1 MSKRKAPAPES
12 PAPSAP
18 VSETA
23 ATADPAQ
30 YARISETGA
39 VTDPAPSAR
48 ISETGAV
55 PIATAIASALPPG
68 WELVS
73 IGSGA
78 TPSAA
83 LRVPRTVPPLA
94 VFDLADAA
102 LASAGLARSDMRA
115 YADVGGRMVVVSGIR
130 RLPVA
135 PVDAVDPVAPAP
147 QED

>member
-1 MSKRKAPAPES
+1 MSKRKAPAP
-12 PAPSAP
+12 A
-18 VSETA
+18 
-23 ATADPAQ
+23 ADPA
-30 YARISETGA
+30 S
-39 VTDPAPSAR
+39 PH
-48 ISETGAV
+48 
-55 PIATAIASALPPG
+55 ASTSLAAALPPG

-135 PVDAVDPVAPAP
+135 PVDPVDPVAPAP